1 MSPLLNRLLRWFRRL
16 ADLVALALVVALIAV
31 AATAYVA
38 ITAPH
43 LPLLRWGLGHT
54 GTVFNGQKTEDM
66 RLSVHLRPGN
76 TSLSG
81 TAALRVRS
89 IHDDRKRFYFLL
101 NPELKIRKAE
111 RLRPETGSEPVR
123 VYQIGPLLVLECE
136 QSVAID
142 SAAEFTL
149 EYEGKPWLA
158 SASMGRCDNSNI
170 LLNVDAFWYPV
181 DAQSFFDAD
190 VTVRLPQQ
198 MTLVHSGIETNT
210 AVLGDEKEVHWQ
222 SSRPVAGIALVAG
235 SYRLFE
241 RQEDGLTQ
249 RLFLADDIQL
259 DTQDVLHTMADVT
272 RFLTGRL
279 GPSGFDRTTI
289 FVRRDFRRGFNDGS
303 GTIGLSLR
311 YFRSE
316 DAGFGLIAH
325 EIAHHWWG
333 GTVTG
338 GWLTPGHGA
347 QWIVEGLAEFCSLL
361 ATEHRFGARGVSY
374 RLSSEFFDPQ
384 RQQPVAAMSV
394 LDNAFDEPRSRD
406 TIYRKG
412 AYVLW
417 MLRDVVGDEACQE
430 SLRILAERFRYQHVS
445 DQQIQAVFESAS
457 GQSLE
462 EFFATWVRGN
472 ATLDLSLDP
481 VDTGHARINNLGNAA
496 YPGQVEVRSYP
507 DDGSEPIR
515 QTAAVGDL
523 IDTPASSTIVVD
535 PMLALADVRRE
546 NNRIPRREDPLYAAP
561 APNRSSL
568 AIAVGDPFPW
578 GRTAILHRDSE
589 GRPMHNW
596 ELPRGLLQSPSWS
609 ADGSF
614 LLTSVSNK
622 DNLVPAIITLS
633 HDNPQRIV
641 GNGYTPSAG
650 TEGRI
655 YAARSNRILCFEN
668 GRRTNVVVEDPGKSV
683 ETLSVA
689 PDGSRLAYVVA
700 ARNSIDLR
708 VIGTDGSGGRSLLT
722 WDRDRMVLRWVPD
735 GTRLFAVMGKDAAW
749 QIVAISPETG
759 AMEILVRDAVAIED
773 LAVSPGG
780 THLAFTAAEERSY
793 PYTRRDL
800 YALDLAAKQ
809 VHKTEIPGVS
819 LGSLAWE
826 SETSVLAIGST
837 LSENEWIYPQQRNLY
852 RVEAMSGNFSVLH

>member
-1 MSPLLNRLLRWFRRL
+1 
-16 ADLVALALVVALIAV
+16 
-31 AATAYVA
+31 
-38 ITAPH
+38 
-43 LPLLRWGLGHT
+43 
-54 GTVFNGQKTEDM
+54 
-66 RLSVHLRPGN
+66 
-76 TSLSG
+76 
-81 TAALRVRS
+81 
-89 IHDDRKRFYFLL
+89 
-101 NPELKIRKAE
+101 
-111 RLRPETGSEPVR
+111 
-123 VYQIGPLLVLECE
+123 
-136 QSVAID
+136 
-142 SAAEFTL
+142 
-149 EYEGKPWLA
+149 
-158 SASMGRCDNSNI
+158 
-170 LLNVDAFWYPV
+170 
-181 DAQSFFDAD
+181 
-190 VTVRLPQQ
+190 
-198 MTLVHSGIETNT
+198 
-210 AVLGDEKEVHWQ
+210 
-222 SSRPVAGIALVAG
+222 
-235 SYRLFE
+235 
-241 RQEDGLTQ
+241 
-249 RLFLADDIQL
+249 
-259 DTQDVLHTMADVT
+259 
-272 RFLTGRL
+272 
-279 GPSGFDRTTI
+279 
-289 FVRRDFRRGFNDGS
+289 
-303 GTIGLSLR
+303 
-311 YFRSE
+311 
-316 DAGFGLIAH
+316 
-325 EIAHHWWG
+325 
-333 GTVTG
+333 
-338 GWLTPGHGA
+338 
-347 QWIVEGLAEFCSLL
+347 
-361 ATEHRFGARGVSY
+361 
-374 RLSSEFFDPQ
+374 
-384 RQQPVAAMSV
+384 
-394 LDNAFDEPRSRD
+394 
-406 TIYRKG
+406 
-412 AYVLW
+412 
-417 MLRDVVGDEACQE
+417 
-430 SLRILAERFRYQHVS
+430 
-445 DQQIQAVFESAS
+445 
-457 GQSLE
+457 
-462 EFFATWVRGN
+462 
-472 ATLDLSLDP
+472 
-481 VDTGHARINNLGNAA
+481 
-496 YPGQVEVRSYP
+496 
-507 DDGSEPIR
+507 
-515 QTAAVGDL
+515 
-523 IDTPASSTIVVD
+523 
-535 PMLALADVRRE
+535 
-546 NNRIPRREDPLYAAP
+546 
-561 APNRSSL
+561 
-568 AIAVGDPFPW
+568 
-578 GRTAILHRDSE
+578 
-589 GRPMHNW
+589 MHNW